1 MPSRPESLMYSPQ
14 RCLPFTGRAQFLVP
28 ARCRGHAGSC
38 RPRVSFGTL
47 PAGGRG
53 TLTDE
58 HAPGDRSEAAPLPR
72 GAGKPYAVVI
82 EPYEFRVE
90 MYAKRSNWQV
100 ALVTRPDDL
109 IGMPEFGPSCR
120 V

>member
-1 MPSRPESLMYSPQ
+1 
-14 RCLPFTGRAQFLVP
+14 
-28 ARCRGHAGSC
+28 
-38 RPRVSFGTL
+38 
-47 PAGGRG
+47 
-53 TLTDE
+53 
-58 HAPGDRSEAAPLPR
+58 
-72 GAGKPYAVVI
+72 VI

-120 V
+120 VVDLYVGTPLAPQSGRSA